1 MNVLF
6 DISEEKM
13 KILFILIALLLSIN
27 LFADKKPVIQLA
39 ILLDT
44 SNSMDGLINQAKA
57 QLWKI
62 VNELATAKKDGKA
75 PDLEVAL
82 YEYGKDSLN
91 KESGFIRLVVP
102 LTTDLDKISEE
113 LFALTTNGG
122 DEYCGWVIKNA
133 VETLKW
139 SSDKNDLKLIFIA
152 GNEPF
157 TQGKIDYKDSCKQSI
172 TKSIVVNTIHCGS
185 YDEGVSGKWK
195 DGADL
200 SDGKYMVIDQNKVV
214 KVIETPYDGDI
225 AKYGEEINKTYV
237 AYGSSGK
244 KNLARQEV
252 QDSNAASMS
261 TESVTQRAV
270 FKSKSQYSNES
281 WDLVDA
287 KKKGKSIDD
296 VDEEELP
303 SEMQKMSKDER
314 KKYVEKKAQER
325 AEIQAKINKLNIQR
339 EEYIQKKMKETSGSK
354 DTLDSVIISAVR
366 ELAKKKKYVF
376 EK

>member
-1 MNVLF
+1 
-6 DISEEKM
+6 M

-244 KNLARQEV
+244 KNQERQEM

-261 TESVTQRAV
+261 KESTTQRAV